1 MNGDTTDGHEGRVE
15 ICFKGRWGTVCHN
28 SWDYHDAEVVCR
40 QLGFGSIGKPFSG
53 DEHSQ
58 MLTSHPYVGAVA
70 FTGSHY
76 GPGKGPVYL
85 SNVRCTGSESNITKC
100 SRSLF
105 GDVPSACTAHFA
117 DASVLCPTGIY
128 IEMLYL

>member
-85 SNVRCTGSESNITKC
+85 SNVRCTDRRAI
-100 SRSLF
+100 SLN
-105 GDVPSACTAHFA
+105 VAAVS
-117 DASVLCPTGIY
+117 LEMCPLPVQLISL
-128 IEMLYL
+128 MLQCYVQQVFI